1 MPCRHCQLQSVSP
14 MLCHHPVYLLG
25 KPKNHIKAQ
34 QRGISNIM
42 TKMTFL
48 FESRECYSL
57 VFMLVLVFLRSK
69 LGVILDLNRDTYTR
83 HIF

>member
-1 MPCRHCQLQSVSP
+1 
-14 MLCHHPVYLLG
+14 
-25 KPKNHIKAQ
+25 
-34 QRGISNIM
+34 M